1 MNSTLDA
8 RVREYKFALDRKD
21 ELAKLVKLNNELLD
35 ELEQVICQMMV
46 DEEKPSTVVDGF
58 TYSLNQ
64 KTMYSK
70 KSEAALSASGI
81 DFFETLRE
89 QGLGDLIV
97 EKVDPRTLQ
106 SSINAMAEAGDI
118 PEELLECL
126 NVYEKLTLS
135 KRKANTSA
143 LDRARANRT

>member
-1 MNSTLDA
+1 M
-8 RVREYKFALDRKD
+8 
-21 ELAKLVKLNNELLD
+21 
-35 ELEQVICQMMV
+35 
-46 DEEKPSTVVDGF
+46 
-58 TYSLNQ
+58 
-64 KTMYSK
+64 
-70 KSEAALSASGI
+70 
-81 DFFETLRE
+81 
-89 QGLGDLIV
+89 GDLIV